1 MCVRRLSLRL
11 RGGGD
16 PPQIRPEQDE
26 SKGEGSESKG
36 EGKGEGSEGKG
47 EYYWAKMTVAAEL
60 DEVFGKGEDY
70 WRRQVADFEEEE
82 LRAMANQKPRDEQP
96 EMSTEIKTKRLR
108 W

>member
-70 WRRQVADFEEEE
+70 WRRQVCDAEEEE
-82 LRAMANQKPRDEQP
+82 IKAMASQKPRDEQP
-96 EMSTEIKTKRLR
+96 EMSKGMKTKRLR